1 MTPIDPP
8 PGLLD
13 KVADAI
19 RDPNASQ
26 RTPRLEGEHVTD
38 WEARAAWDAVA
49 EGLGLRE
56 ALIFGGRRHLVS
68 EPLEPQP

>member
-13 KVADAI
+13 KLAEAI
-19 RDPNASQ
+19 EDGLFRMHGITSSCDHRS
-26 RTPRLEGEHVTD
+26 
-38 WEARAAWDAVA
+38 EAELVWDAVA

-68 EPLEPQP
+68 DPLEPQP

>member
-13 KVADAI
+13 KVAEAI
-19 RDPNASQ
+19 EDGLFRMHGITSSCDHRS
-26 RTPRLEGEHVTD
+26 
-38 WEARAAWDAVA
+38 EAELVWDAVA

-56 ALIFGGRRHLVS
+56 ALIFGRRHLVS
-68 EPLEPQP
+68 GPLESQP